1 MEKEKLK
8 SVVFRL
14 GAAREKCALSVYEV
28 AVAGKEGSAILAKI
42 LLGLSCRLIDGQ
54 CHKKGASALAAL
66 STPVTGEELTA
77 LLQREYPKL
86 TVTVETATAREM
98 LTKEVS
104 DRVLG
109 LLAALPPAKVLK
121 VGTSVLEVQVLCPE
135 EFLVQAE
142 NLARRFG
149 AEMES
154 HE

>member
-1 MEKEKLK
+1 MKNEEQK
-8 SVVFRL
+8 SIAFRL
-14 GAAREKCALSVYEV
+14 GAEREKCTLSVYEM
-28 AVAGKEGSAILAKI
+28 AVAGKEGSAVLAKI
-42 LLGLSCRLIDGQ
+42 LSGLSCRLIDGE

-66 STPVTGEELTA
+66 PTPVRGEELTA

-104 DRVLG
+104 DSVLG

-135 EFLVQAE
+135 EFLVRAE

-149 AEMES
+149 AEITEIQ
-154 HE
+154 